1 LVGHHP
7 GKAQIVRRIKLVNP
21 NQLVRSIRKPKNA
34 IKELTGSLPGLLAA
48 QNKELDALSF
58 DRGYGDNFSSAIC
71 KKLYRNSNKPHCI
84 GRVPDTQRVTSELSQ
99 WQSGSAATR
108 GQTGLEWH
116 FGETRNIAEQAETA
130 RPSIS
135 QRKKFPEQ
143 VAHIQMGGLFLLKA
157 LTHTDVTHLRS
168 MANAPSEYEALAP
181 ILSSRAL
188 CPTAQTNVCHQL

>member
-1 LVGHHP
+1 LWIGIGLSYKHQQCVGGAVTGDAAGALVGHHP

-58 DRGYGDNFSSAIC
+58 DREYGDNFSSAIC

-99 WQSGSAATR
+99 
-108 GQTGLEWH
+108 
-116 FGETRNIAEQAETA
+116 
-130 RPSIS
+130 
-135 QRKKFPEQ
+135 
-143 VAHIQMGGLFLLKA
+143 
-157 LTHTDVTHLRS
+157 
-168 MANAPSEYEALAP
+168 
-181 ILSSRAL
+181 
-188 CPTAQTNVCHQL
+188 